1 MEGTS
6 LSLKSV
12 PTAVRIPG
20 AFARSQPM
28 RAVLQAG
35 YGGTGVLRAGTTERR
50 VPGEGEVLVRVHAAG
65 VDRGTWHLMTG
76 RPYLMRLMGFG
87 FFAPKNPILGRDLAG
102 TVVEV
107 GADVTRFRVGARV
120 FGMGRGSF
128 AAVVCGL
135 ATGVCA
141 CT

>member
-1 MEGTS
+1 MEANTKAISGDFA
-6 LSLKSV
+6 
-12 PTAVRIPG
+12 AVEPRT
-20 AFARSQPM
+20 M
-28 RAVLQAG
+28 RAVLAPS
-35 YGGTGVLRAGTTERR
+35 YGPAEVLQFGTHARPT
-50 VPGEGEVLVRVHAAG
+50 PGEGEVVVEVHAAG
-65 VDRGTWHLMTG
+65 LDRGTWHLMTG

-87 FFAPKNPILGRDLAG
+87 FFAPKNPVAGRGLAG
-102 TVVEV
+102 TVVEM